1 MIAIG
6 ECLQII
12 SSRVRTAIE
21 ERDKGFL
28 QDMAKRQVDKGAHML
43 DLNIGPQK
51 KTGAEVMEWLVNT
64 IQEVTDVP
72 LSLDTTNAE
81 AIQAGLKVCKKKPI
95 INSTNADPERM
106 GVLFPLAARHDANII
121 ALTLRAT
128 GLPATAD
135 TRVEILSEDLLPAI
149 EQYGVPLENVYI
161 DPLVLTVDGCQDH
174 APEVIKAVRV
184 FKQITD
190 PPLHTTC
197 GLSNISNGAPRE
209 VRPILNRIYLVMLM
223 GAGLDSAI
231 LDPFDDELMETIR
244 ILEGRDDSTAK
255 GRIYLALYD
264 AYAAEEEFDPSI
276 VDMSDPKQ
284 SDILKTIRVLENK
297 TIYAHSY
304 LQL

>member
-12 SSRVRTAIE
+12 SKMVRTAIE

-28 QDMAKRQVDKGAHML
+28 QDLARRQVDKGAHML

-51 KTGAEVMEWLVNT
+51 KAGAEVMEWLVNI

-81 AIQAGLKVCKKKPI
+81 AIQASLGVCKKKPM
-95 INSTNADPERM
+95 INSTNADPQRM

-135 TRVEILSEDLLPAI
+135 ARVEILSEDLFAAI
-149 EQYGVPLENVYI
+149 EQYGVPLESVYF
-161 DPLVLTVDGCQDH
+161 DPLVLTVNGCQDH
-174 APEVIKAVRV
+174 APEVVKATRI
-184 FKQITD
+184 FKQVSD
-190 PPLHTTC
+190 PPLLTTC
-197 GLSNISNGAPRE
+197 GLSNVSSGAPSE

-223 GAGLDSAI
+223 SAGLDSAI

-244 ILEGRDDSTAK
+244 ILESRDDSTVK

-276 VDMSDPKQ
+276 VDISDPEQ

>member
-1 MIAIG
+1 MLVIG

-12 SSRVRTAIE
+12 SKAVRTAIE
-21 ERDKGFL
+21 ERDKAFI
-28 QDMAKRQVDKGAHML
+28 QDLVKRQVEKGAQML

-51 KTGAEVMEWLVNT
+51 KAGPEVMEWLVNT
-64 IQEVTDVP
+64 VQEVVDVP

-81 AIQAGLKVCKKKPI
+81 AIEAGLKLAKKKPM

-106 GVLFPLAARHDANII
+106 AVLFPLAAKHNANII

-135 TRVEILSEDLLPAI
+135 ARIEIVSEDLLPAV
-149 EQYGVPLENVYI
+149 EQYGLPLENVYF

-174 APEVIKAVRV
+174 APEIVKATRVIK
-184 FKQITD
+184 QISD
-190 PPLHTTC
+190 PPLLTTC
-197 GLSNISNGAPRE
+197 GLSNISNGAPKH
-209 VRPILNRIYLVMLM
+209 VRPILNRTFLVMLM

-244 ILEGRDDSTAK
+244 IIENRDDSTAK
-255 GRIYLALYD
+255 GKIYLALYD

-276 VDMSDPKQ
+276 VDMSDPEQ
-284 SDILKTIRVLENK
+284 AAILKTIRVLENK
-297 TIYAHSY
+297 TIFAHSY
-304 LQL
+304 LEL

>member
-21 ERDKGFL
+21 EWDKGFL
-28 QDMAKRQVDKGAHML
+28 QDLAKRQADKGAQML

-51 KTGAEVMEWLVNT
+51 KAGAEVMEWLVNT
-64 IQEVTDVP
+64 VQEVTDVP

-81 AIQAGLKVCKKKPI
+81 AIRAGLKVCKKKPM

-106 GVLFPLAARHDANII
+106 GVLFPLAASHDANII

-135 TRVEILSEDLLPAI
+135 ARVEILSEDLLPAI
-149 EQYGVPLENVYI
+149 EQYSLPLENVYF

-174 APEVIKAVRV
+174 APEVVKATRI
-184 FKQITD
+184 FKQISD

-197 GLSNISNGAPRE
+197 GLSNISSGAPRE

-223 GAGLDSAI
+223 SAGLDSAI

-244 ILEGRDDSTAK
+244 ILESRDDSTAK

-276 VDMSDPKQ
+276 VDMSDPEQ
-284 SDILKTIRVLENK
+284 SNILKTIRVLENK

>member
-28 QDMAKRQVDKGAHML
+28 QDMAKRQVDKGAQML

-51 KTGAEVMEWLVNT
+51 KAGAEVMEWLVNT

-81 AIQAGLKVCKKKPI
+81 AIQAGLKVCKKKPM
-95 INSTNADPERM
+95 INSTSADPERM

-149 EQYGVPLENVYI
+149 EQYGLPLENVYF

-174 APEVIKAVRV
+174 APEIVKATRI
-184 FKQITD
+184 FRQISD

-197 GLSNISNGAPRE
+197 GLSNISSGAPRE

-244 ILEGRDDSTAK
+244 LLESRDDSTAK

-264 AYAAEEEFDPSI
+264 AYAADEEFDPSI
-276 VDMSDPKQ
+276 ADMSDPEQ
-284 SDILKTIRVLENK
+284 SNILKTIRVLENK

>member
-12 SSRVRTAIE
+12 SKRVRTAIE

-28 QDMAKRQVDKGAHML
+28 QDLAKRQVDKGAHML
-43 DLNIGPQK
+43 ELNIGPQK
-51 KTGAEVMEWLVNT
+51 KAGAEVMEWLVNT

-81 AIQAGLKVCKKKPI
+81 AIQAGLKVCKKKPM
-95 INSTNADPERM
+95 INSTSADPERM
-106 GVLFPLAARHDANII
+106 GALFPLAARHDANII

-128 GLPATAD
+128 GLPVTAD
-135 TRVEILSEDLLPAI
+135 ARVDILSEDLLPAI

-184 FKQITD
+184 FKQISD

-244 ILEGRDDSTAK
+244 ILESRDDSTAK

-264 AYAAEEEFDPSI
+264 AYAVDEEFDPSI
-276 VDMSDPKQ
+276 VDMSEPEQ